1 MRSSCQPEAAGGL
14 LQPVGQGP
22 GDQLLVPVADLGEVL
37 LFLPAVVPPQGD
49 VGNFTCRYHVNL
61 AKGVSGVT
69 LAEVVI
75 RVYVQRAHEPTA
87 HDVID
92 DFQSRLQE
100 SLEAFTPRPWLQ
112 LQVVTSDV
120 TEEVRGEATYV
131 VVRFHTQFWV

>member
-1 MRSSCQPEAAGGL
+1 MSLALSDVRKAIEAWFESEAIN
-14 LQPVGQGP
+14 
-22 GDQLLVPVADLGEVL
+22 VAAD
-37 LFLPAVVPPQGD
+37 VVPPQGD

-92 DFQSRLQE
+92 DLQSRLQE

>member
-1 MRSSCQPEAAGGL
+1 MSLALSDVRKAVEAWFASEAIN
-14 LQPVGQGP
+14 
-22 GDQLLVPVADLGEVL
+22 VAAD
-37 LFLPAVVPPQGD
+37 VVPLQGD
-49 VGNFTCRYHVNL
+49 VGNFTCSYHKNL